1 MKINK
6 LKKSLRKIK
15 LYKNAR
21 PSRIEVKNYYNFVYI
36 QKAHGLDRCR
46 IFYKIHEYM
55 NEFFHN

>member
-46 IFYKIHEYM
+46 IFFIRYM
-55 NEFFHN
+55 ST